1 MDSTLMRASASMDSL
16 TKREE
21 MVRPPLSI
29 AEYLQRLGQ
38 EADGA
43 EEHGSP
49 DPGED
54 EGPTPPS
61 KPVPPNQKLL
71 RRTDPEATLVDWPDF
86 GRHLAYKAHLS
97 VAGRQGQVIT
107 AAEPP
112 RCSRGRG

>member
-54 EGPTPPS
+54 EGPTASTSPA
-61 KPVPPNQKLL
+61 L
-71 RRTDPEATLVDWPDF
+71 
-86 GRHLAYKAHLS
+86 
-97 VAGRQGQVIT
+97 
-107 AAEPP
+107 
-112 RCSRGRG
+112 GRGKRPLRATW

>member
-1 MDSTLMRASASMDSL
+1 MESL

-21 MVRPPLSI
+21 MVRSPLSI

-43 EEHGSP
+43 EEHGTP
-49 DPGED
+49 NPGED

-61 KPVPPNQKLL
+61 KPVPPNQKLVS
-71 RRTDPEATLVDWPDF
+71 RTDPEATLVDRPSF

-97 VAGRQGQVIT
+97 VA
-107 AAEPP
+107 AAKA
-112 RCSRGRG
+112 R